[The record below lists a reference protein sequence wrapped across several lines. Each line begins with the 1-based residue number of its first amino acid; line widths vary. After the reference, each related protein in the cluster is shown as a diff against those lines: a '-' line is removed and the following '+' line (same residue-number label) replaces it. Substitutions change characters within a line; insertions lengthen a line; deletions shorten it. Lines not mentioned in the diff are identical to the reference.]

1 METFTDLNLNQSL
14 MQSITRMQFK
24 IPTPIQAEAIPPALL
39 GKDILGTAQTG
50 TGKTLCYGIA
60 CLNKLLTDKSSGALI
75 VCPTRELAVQVGEV
89 LTGLIEPKMNIK
101 SATLIGGESMQKQ
114 LRQLRRRPRL
124 IIGTPG
130 RLNDHLQRKS
140 LKLNETYFLVLDETD
155 RMLDMGFTPQIE
167 QILRYVPKR
176 HQTLLFSAT
185 LPQNITRI
193 AERYLNEPIRI
204 RVGSTTTP
212 ITKIKQEVIQVSE
225 GDKYNVLLN
234 QLHSRK
240 GSILLFVKTKR
251 NADKMVEKLRKDDHS
266 CDCMHGNLRQ
276 SKRQRT
282 LIAFRSEK
290 IRILVSTEL
299 AARGLDVPSIQHVIN
314 YHLPQVP
321 EDFIHRIGRT
331 ARAGAEGCA
340 LTFITPNDRQMWNE
354 IQRLINPN
362 AKQEFNTFK
371 KSNHRD
377 KKRFSRF
384 KQRGKNKNKSFKENY
399 FNKYSNE
406 QPREKNESRF
416 KSRGF
421 NENKKRSKHS
431 FKENRYKQV
440 NNDQPREK
448 NESRFK
454 SRGFNENK
462 KRSKHSFKENR
473 YKQVN
478 NDQPREKNES
488 RFKSR
493 GFNENKK
500 RYKHSFKENRYK
512 QVNNDQPREKN
523 ESRGFNKN
531 KKISKNS
538 FSFKKHRRR
547 GKNRSF

>member
-1 METFTDLNLNQSL
+1 METFTELNLNQSL

-24 IPTPIQAEAIPPALL
+24 IPTPIQAQAIPPALL
-39 GKDILGTAQTG
+39 GKDVLGTAQTG

-60 CLNKLLTDKSSGALI
+60 CLNKLLTDRSSNALI
-75 VCPTRELAVQVGEV
+75 VCPTRELAVQISEV
-89 LTGLIEPKMNIK
+89 LVGLIEPKMNIK

-114 LRQLRRRPRL
+114 LRQLRNRPRL

-140 LKLNETYFLVLDETD
+140 LKLNQTYFLVLDETD

-167 QILRYVPKR
+167 KILKYVPKK

-185 LPQNITRI
+185 LPQNIIKI
-193 AERYLNEPIRI
+193 AERYLFEPIRI

-212 ITKIKQEVIQVSE
+212 ITKIKQEVLQVSE

-234 QLHSRK
+234 QLYNRK

-251 NADKMVEKLRKDDHS
+251 NADKMVDKLRADGHS

-282 LIAFRSEK
+282 LIAFRAEK

-362 AKQEFNTFK
+362 VKQEFNTFRK
-371 KSNHRD
+371 YNHKG

-384 KQRGKNKNKSFKENY
+384 RQRGSNENKSFKENY
-399 FNKYSNE
+399 FDRSKNFNKNKKKE
-406 QPREKNESRF
+406 FNF
-416 KSRGF
+416 KSEDF
-421 NENKKRSKHS
+421 
-431 FKENRYKQV
+431 
-440 NNDQPREK
+440 NNDQPRGK
-448 NESRFK
+448 KRFGFK
-454 SRGFNENK
+454 SGGFK
-462 KRSKHSFKENR
+462 NR
-473 YKQVN
+473 
-478 NDQPREKNES
+478 
-488 RFKSR
+488 
-493 GFNENKK
+493 
-500 RYKHSFKENRYK
+500 
-512 QVNNDQPREKN
+512 
-523 ESRGFNKN
+523 
-531 KKISKNS
+531 KKIKNS
-538 FSFKKHRRR
+538 FKFKKHRHARR
-547 GKNRSF
+547 GKNRAF

>member
-1 METFTDLNLNQSL
+1 
-14 MQSITRMQFK
+14 MQFK
-24 IPTPIQAEAIPPALL
+24 IPTPIQAQAIPPALL

-60 CLNKLLTDKSSGALI
+60 CINKLLTDKRSSALI
-75 VCPTRELAVQVGEV
+75 VCPTRELAVQVGDV
-89 LTGLIEPKMNIK
+89 LKGLIETKMNIN
-101 SATLIGGESMQKQ
+101 SATLIGGESMHLQ
-114 LRQLRRRPRL
+114 LKQLRRRPRL

-130 RLNDHLQRKS
+130 RLNDHLQRKN
-140 LKLNETYFLVLDETD
+140 LRLNETYFLVLDETD

-167 QILRYVPKR
+167 QILKYIPKK

-185 LPQNITRI
+185 LPQNIIKIAEKYLKEPTRI
-193 AERYLNEPIRI
+193 K
-204 RVGSTTTP
+204 VGSTTSP

-251 NADKMVEKLRKDDHS
+251 NADKMVDRLRDDGHS

-282 LIAFRSEK
+282 LIAFRAEK

-354 IQRLINPN
+354 IQKLINPN
-362 AKQEFNTFK
+362 AKHEFNTFK
-371 KSNHRD
+371 KSKYRGRN
-377 KKRFSRF
+377 KFSRF
-384 KQRGKNKNKSFKENY
+384 KQRGNSENKPFKKNY
-399 FNKYSNE
+399 FERSNNDHF
-406 QPREKNESRF
+406 RKKKKFRF
-416 KSRGF
+416 KSKYS
-421 NENKKRSKHS
+421 ENNKSSKRKKFD
-431 FKENRYKQV
+431 FK
-440 NNDQPREK
+440 
-448 NESRFK
+448 
-454 SRGFNENK
+454 
-462 KRSKHSFKENR
+462 
-473 YKQVN
+473 
-478 NDQPREKNES
+478 
-488 RFKSR
+488 
-493 GFNENKK
+493 
-500 RYKHSFKENRYK
+500 
-512 QVNNDQPREKN
+512 
-523 ESRGFNKN
+523 
-531 KKISKNS
+531 SKNS
-538 FSFKKHRRR
+538 HKKNNKNSKKSFRFKKFSRR

>member
-1 METFTDLNLNQSL
+1 

-24 IPTPIQAEAIPPALL
+24 IPTPIQAQAIPPALL
-39 GKDILGTAQTG
+39 GKDVLGTAQTG

-60 CLNKLLTDKSSGALI
+60 CLNKLLSDKGSSALI
-75 VCPTRELAVQVGEV
+75 VCPTRELAIQVGEV
-89 LTGLIEPKMNIK
+89 LVGLIEPKMNIK
-101 SATLIGGESMQKQ
+101 SATLIGGNSMQKQ

-140 LKLNETYFLVLDETD
+140 LRLNETYFLVLDETD
-155 RMLDMGFTPQIE
+155 RMLDMGFAPQIE
-167 QILRYVPKR
+167 QILKYVPKR

-185 LPQNITRI
+185 LPQNIIRI

-225 GDKYNVLLN
+225 VDKYNMLLN

-251 NADKMVEKLRKDDHS
+251 NADKMVDRLRGDGHS

-276 SKRQRT
+276 SKRQKT
-282 LIAFRSEK
+282 LISFRSEK

-340 LTFITPNDRQMWNE
+340 LTFITPNDRQMWNG

-362 AKQEFNTFK
+362 VKQEFNTFK
-371 KSNHRD
+371 KSNHRR

-384 KQRGKNKNKSFKENY
+384 KQRGNNESKPFKKNY
-399 FNKYSNE
+399 FEPSNNDEHRRKKKFRFKKYS
-406 QPREKNESRF
+406 RR
-416 KSRGF
+416 
-421 NENKKRSKHS
+421 
-431 FKENRYKQV
+431 NR
-440 NNDQPREK
+440 
-448 NESRFK
+448 
-454 SRGFNENK
+454 
-462 KRSKHSFKENR
+462 NR
-473 YKQVN
+473 A
-478 NDQPREKNES
+478 
-488 RFKSR
+488 F
-493 GFNENKK
+493 
-500 RYKHSFKENRYK
+500 
-512 QVNNDQPREKN
+512 
-523 ESRGFNKN
+523 
-531 KKISKNS
+531 
-538 FSFKKHRRR
+538 
-547 GKNRSF
+547 

>member
-1 METFTDLNLNQSL
+1 LFALLYNKNMETFTELNLNQSL

-24 IPTPIQAEAIPPALL
+24 IPTPIQAQAIPPALL
-39 GKDILGTAQTG
+39 GKDVLGTAQTG

-60 CLNKLLTDKSSGALI
+60 CLNKLLTDKVSGALI

-114 LRQLRRRPRL
+114 LNQLRKRPRL
-124 IIGTPG
+124 VIGTPG

-140 LKLNETYFLVLDETD
+140 LRLNQTYFLVLDETD

-167 QILRYVPKR
+167 QILKYVPKR

-185 LPQNITRI
+185 LPQNIIRI

-204 RVGSTTTP
+204 SVGSTTTP

-225 GDKYNVLLN
+225 GDKYNTLLN

-251 NADKMVEKLRKDDHS
+251 NADKMVDRLRDDGHS

-282 LIAFRSEK
+282 LIAFRAEK

-362 AKQEFNTFK
+362 AKQEFNIYK
-371 KSNHRD
+371 KSNYRG

-384 KQRGKNKNKSFKENY
+384 RQRGNNKNKSSNENY
-399 FNKYSNE
+399 FDRS
-406 QPREKNESRF
+406 KNF
-416 KSRGF
+416 
-421 NENKKRSKHS
+421 NKKRKKKFS
-431 FKENRYKQV
+431 FKSDGF
-440 NNDQPREK
+440 NNDKP
-448 NESRFK
+448 
-454 SRGFNENK
+454 GGK
-462 KRSKHSFKENR
+462 KRFDFQNR
-473 YKQVN
+473 
-478 NDQPREKNES
+478 
-488 RFKSR
+488 
-493 GFNENKK
+493 KK
-500 RYKHSFKENRYK
+500 
-512 QVNNDQPREKN
+512 
-523 ESRGFNKN
+523 
-531 KKISKNS
+531 SKNS
-538 FSFKKHRRR
+538 FRFKKQRHNRR
-547 GKNRSF
+547 GKNRAF